1 MKRFIKDMRRYLP
14 YTKYA
19 AKSGLKS
26 EVATS
31 HLSWLWWIL
40 DPVLFMLVYWFI
52 FHGDLRPE
60 RRSISISLCSWA
72 CPCGICSARRF
83 PEA

>member
-40 DPVLFMLVYWFI
+40 DPVLFMLGVLVY
-52 FHGDLRPE
+52 FHGDFRPE
-60 RRSISISLCSWA
+60 E
-72 CPCGICSARRF
+72 GVF
-83 PEA
+83 PYFCVRGPVHVESVQQDAFQ